1 LGPSGGIR
9 LRPATEQA
17 NPPTLNL
24 QNADAEQG
32 AGFRLLSLGACMGIN
47 WRSLRTKVKQARLRR
62 KVVRDTS
69 AQPIVVLRAQILKCG
84 ETMED
89 KEQRIGGSQEKM
101 STDQNRQ
108 H

>member
-1 LGPSGGIR
+1 
-9 LRPATEQA
+9 
-17 NPPTLNL
+17 
-24 QNADAEQG
+24 
-32 AGFRLLSLGACMGIN
+32 MGLN
-47 WRSLRTKVKQARLRR
+47 WRLLRTKVKQARLRR